1 MENEKREALAL
12 RCLEAG
18 ALAAERAAET
28 PLRWDNAAALADR
41 DLRDLLTRELLELA
55 RDHYAAAQAVLGDA
69 WAEAAAL
76 GLGLPMAGEALPERP
91 LLILGSTEDI
101 RACLPALTA
110 LRRQGGSPAAAVI
123 WNGREEDLR
132 LALDR
137 ADIRCHWLID
147 LESAAAA
154 ALQQGLL
161 DFEDYCRLL
170 PQDG

>member
-1 MENEKREALAL
+1 MENEIREALAL

-18 ALAAERAAET
+18 ALAAERSAEL
-28 PLRWDNAAALADR
+28 PLRWDNMAALADGE
-41 DLRDLLTRELLELA
+41 LRGMLMRELLELA
-55 RDHYAAAQAVLGDA
+55 RDHYGAAQAVLGDA
-69 WAEAAAL
+69 WAEAAAPA
-76 GLGLPMAGEALPERP
+76 LGLPGVNGALPERP
-91 LLILGSTEDI
+91 LLVLGSTEDI
-101 RACLPALTA
+101 RGYLPALTA
-110 LRRQGGSPAAAVI
+110 LRQRGGSPAIAVV

-161 DFEDYCRLL
+161 DFETYCRLL
-170 PQDG
+170 PQD